1 MTLEFCKRL
10 SIFYVSEEIIMAKKK
25 HFNYKDPNIIYS
37 IFNYSRTAYEAYC
50 ELVDGNLQ
58 YAQEQLN
65 TAGTKLYQ
73 AYELAL
79 KCYLDKKYK
88 NLYEEKILSWKKYD
102 QLRRCIESGKQSNGS
117 RKPILK
123 LIYQDII
130 LILKETIKE
139 ELKRQNV
146 LLSCLNHKA
155 FRMRC
160 YIILQV

>member
-1 MTLEFCKRL
+1 MRVLAFCKRL
-10 SIFYVSEEIIMAKKK
+10 SIFYVSEEIIMTKKK

-37 IFNYSRTAYEAYC
+37 IFNHSQTVYEAYC

-88 NLYEEKILSWKKYD
+88 NLYEEKIISWKKYD

-117 RKPILK
+117 MVDVRYLYDQMCKYATPHPTVSKINF
-123 LIYQDII
+123 
-130 LILKETIKE
+130 
-139 ELKRQNV
+139 EL
-146 LLSCLNHKA
+146 
-155 FRMRC
+155 
-160 YIILQV
+160 

>member
-37 IFNYSRTAYEAYC
+37 IFNHSRTAYEAYC

-88 NLYEEKILSWKKYD
+88 NLYEEKILIMEK
-102 QLRRCIESGKQSNGS
+102 I
-117 RKPILK
+117 
-123 LIYQDII
+123 
-130 LILKETIKE
+130 
-139 ELKRQNV
+139 
-146 LLSCLNHKA
+146 
-155 FRMRC
+155 
-160 YIILQV
+160 